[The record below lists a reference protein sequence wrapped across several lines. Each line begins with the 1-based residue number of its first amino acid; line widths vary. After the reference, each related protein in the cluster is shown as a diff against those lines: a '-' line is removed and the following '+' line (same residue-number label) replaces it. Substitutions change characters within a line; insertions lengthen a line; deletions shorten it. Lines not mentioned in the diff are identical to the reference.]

1 MKTHHH
7 PGFKVA
13 LLAFALLMHGAAPAQ
28 DSYTP
33 KPPADDALYQAF
45 GARPGLVKLMD
56 DFVPRLVADE
66 RLKTFFVD
74 VDLKQ
79 LKEKLVTQV
88 CQVSGGPCRR
98 EGPGMKTAHDGMDIR
113 KHDFN
118 ALVEVLQLSM
128 DAQGIPFGTQN
139 RLLAQL
145 APMHRDIVNTP

>member
-1 MKTHHH
+1 MKISNVC
-7 PGFKVA
+7 KLAWVA
-13 LLAFALLMHGAAPAQ
+13 LALLHGAASAQ

-33 KPPADDALYQAF
+33 KTPADDSLYQAF
-45 GARPGLVKLMD
+45 GARAGLVKLMD
-56 DFVPRLVADE
+56 DFVPRLLADA
-66 RLKTFFVD
+66 RMQPFFAD
-74 VDLKQ
+74 VDLPK
-79 LKEKLVTQV
+79 LKEQLVTQV
-88 CQVSGGPCRR
+88 CQVAGGPCRR

-128 DAQGIPFGTQN
+128 DAQGIPFGVQN